1 MNKSFK
7 VVFNKAR
14 GALMVVN
21 EITSIVQAKGTKTV
35 VATAVAAMIAGVAG
49 SAIAEDVITF
59 PSLSNWTAASS
70 VSEGFNKQLLSVNTS
85 GWWGPPIFN
94 PITSNCDYSTNTVLL
109 ADSSANFKQGQN
121 YFIYASNALSIDL
134 SDSTLRLLDES
145 NNPPGGRYELATLLK
160 VEKGASMNFIGS
172 ESSAIQMKGQGRRA
186 IFVKNGSLDLK
197 TGHVWIEL
205 KNDIKSSSN
214 IVQVQYGSSF
224 KIDAVNDIVFIAD
237 LSKSDGIE

>member
-70 VSEGFNKQLLSVNTS
+70 VSEGFNIQLLSVKTS
-85 GWWGPPIFN
+85 GWWDPPIFN
-94 PITSNCDYSTNTVLL
+94 PITSNCAYSTNTVLL
-109 ADSSANFKQGQN
+109 ADSSANFKQYQN
-121 YFIYASNALSIDL
+121 YFIYASNDLLSI
-134 SDSTLRLLDES
+134 
-145 NNPPGGRYELATLLK
+145 
-160 VEKGASMNFIGS
+160 
-172 ESSAIQMKGQGRRA
+172 RA
-186 IFVKNGSLDLK
+186 
-197 TGHVWIEL
+197 
-205 KNDIKSSSN
+205 
-214 IVQVQYGSSF
+214 
-224 KIDAVNDIVFIAD
+224 DAYQI
-237 LSKSDGIE
+237 